1 MCLTAAFVPHRPNKY
16 FHVIASNGIVS
27 SSPYTPLAIM
37 TASPIASVRVFETVR
52 DADLATFGALPTSS
66 MIDRAIIMLN
76 DHRFW
81 GHASGPS
88 SSSGKT
94 LSSFHPLLA
103 RPCRSALPR
112 ERFSPLGTFET
123 CRRHPRMSVDRGRP
137 EVIGRLPNRCFGP
150 KHKVAA
156 LQPAAREQEP
166 RGRHPV
172 ERTAMAGWQG
182 QHDQVMYCRRATHD
196 QEQQGSSG
204 RPAP

>member
-112 ERFSPLGTFET
+112 ERFSPLALLGHVSFRFGADSLLNPYFRDFSRSLRKPAGAFSALAGGLRPQGAQL
-123 CRRHPRMSVDRGRP
+123 CRGR
-137 EVIGRLPNRCFGP
+137 GP
-150 KHKVAA
+150 
-156 LQPAAREQEP
+156 
-166 RGRHPV
+166 
-172 ERTAMAGWQG
+172 
-182 QHDQVMYCRRATHD
+182 
-196 QEQQGSSG
+196 
-204 RPAP
+204 

>member
-1 MCLTAAFVPHRPNKY
+1 MSTFPRGKADLIAPKVRVYPKWTLPIPTRPIN
-16 FHVIASNGIVS
+16 VIASNGIVS
-27 SSPYTPLAIM
+27 SSPPYTPLAIM

-81 GHASGPS
+81 GHASDPS

-112 ERFSPLGTFET
+112 ERFSPLA
-123 CRRHPRMSVDRGRP
+123 
-137 EVIGRLPNRCFGP
+137 LFGP
-150 KHKVAA
+150 DAPGRRCPLIGEEQKF
-156 LQPAAREQEP
+156 AARCQSDAIDP
-166 RGRHPV
+166 TRKS
-172 ERTAMAGWQG
+172 A
-182 QHDQVMYCRRATHD
+182 
-196 QEQQGSSG
+196 
-204 RPAP
+204 

>member
-1 MCLTAAFVPHRPNKY
+1 MYLTAAFVPHRPNKY
-16 FHVIASNGIVS
+16 FHMIASNGIVS

-103 RPCRSALPR
+103 RPCRSPQ
-112 ERFSPLGTFET
+112 
-123 CRRHPRMSVDRGRP
+123 RP
-137 EVIGRLPNRCFGP
+137 T
-150 KHKVAA
+150 
-156 LQPAAREQEP
+156 ARA
-166 RGRHPV
+166 V
-172 ERTAMAGWQG
+172 
-182 QHDQVMYCRRATHD
+182 
-196 QEQQGSSG
+196 
-204 RPAP
+204 

>member
-1 MCLTAAFVPHRPNKY
+1 MSTFPRGKADLIASTPKVRVYPKWTLPIPTRPIN
-16 FHVIASNGIVS
+16 VIASNGIVS

-112 ERFSPLGTFET
+112 ERFSPL
-123 CRRHPRMSVDRGRP
+123 
-137 EVIGRLPNRCFGP
+137 
-150 KHKVAA
+150 
-156 LQPAAREQEP
+156 ARN
-166 RGRHPV
+166 GH
-172 ERTAMAGWQG
+172 
-182 QHDQVMYCRRATHD
+182 RRASLSRSTLTAIESQSLRRSRLRTVH
-196 QEQQGSSG
+196 
-204 RPAP
+204 RVHR